1 MNNENTSENTTELL
15 TELAEFM
22 ELYGHDST
30 ADEMRELVYNMQ
42 LIEEAESIIR
52 NS

>member
-1 MNNENTSENTTELL
+1 MNTSENTTELL

-30 ADEMRELVYNMQ
+30 ADEMRELAFNIS
-42 LIEEAESIIR
+42 LIEEADRIR
-52 NS
+52 ENS